1 MKTSFTPTICR
12 PLLVATLLAM
22 PGLVA
27 AQTTPLGTALQQ
39 LSSRSS
45 KLGLTE
51 ADVLNPAVTSSYT
64 DADAGVT
71 HVYLRQRYQGLE
83 VYGTETDLHLDRNQK
98 VVSLH
103 SAFIANVAN
112 AGRAAA
118 TTPALTPVQA
128 VAAAARVLNLPA
140 PGGLNVVKDGTPAE
154 GLTFSEAGISLDPIP
169 VKLMYQARPSGEL
182 VLVWD
187 VTIAPKA
194 GDHYW
199 NVRVDARTG
208 QLVDKDD
215 LTVSEPVDF
224 QELTHRAL
232 SSAAW
237 PQSQATPTGTTAT
250 PNSYNV
256 YPITVESPIYGNRQ
270 LVVNP
275 ADAIYSPFGWHDTNG
290 MAGAE
295 FTITRG
301 NNVHAYEDRAS
312 RNGNPIGYSPDG
324 GPDLSFDF
332 PFDQSAA
339 PQVYQDAAIT
349 NLFYWNNLMHDVM
362 AYKGFNEV
370 SGNFQV
376 KNYSNTGLGNDDVR
390 AEAQDGGGVNNA
402 NFSTPADGARPR
414 MQMYLW
420 PGGIGSITAP
430 ATIAGPLQMRG
441 TAYGRTLTAAGPITG
456 NVVLA
461 NDGSSNPPRA
471 CNPLLNAAAING
483 NIALVYRGGTCTT
496 PTKIRNAQNAGAR
509 LVLISDSIP
518 NTAIANYGGGTDT
531 VGIRIPS
538 VAISKADGDKIRGAL
553 TSGVTVTVNVN
564 GIIRDGDFDNGVIAH
579 EYGHGISN
587 RLTGGP
593 AVANCLNNAEQMGE
607 GWSDFFGLWMTT
619 KPGDQGFTPR
629 GIGNYVTGAATDG
642 YGIRPQR
649 YSTDFAINN
658 QTYAMIGVAPY
669 TAVHA
674 VGSVWAATLWD
685 LNWKLVDRY
694 GYNRNLKAATGG
706 NNIALKLVL
715 DGLKLQV
722 CRPGFL
728 NGRDAILRADSI
740 YNNKANTYL
749 IWQVFA
755 RRGMGIDAEQGS
767 SNSLTDQVAGY
778 LIPTRVLAN
787 QPQQE
792 RDKLLDLYP
801 NPASN
806 DLTIRLPVSSKSP
819 VQVSVLTV
827 LGKTV
832 QTQAV
837 RSTELQQGLH
847 LNTSALAPGLYIVQ
861 LRSDAGSFTKKV
873 LIQH

>member
-12 PLLVATLLAM
+12 PLLVAALLAA
-22 PGLVA
+22 PGLAA

-39 LSSRSS
+39 LSSRSA

-64 DADAGVT
+64 DAGVT

-83 VYGTETDLHLDRNQK
+83 VYGTETDLHLDRSQK
-98 VVSLH
+98 VVSMH

-118 TTPALTPVQA
+118 TAPTLTPEQA
-128 VAAAARVLNLPA
+128 VAAAARALNLPA
-140 PGGLNVVKDGTPAE
+140 PGSLTIVKDGTPAA

-199 NVRVDARTG
+199 NARVDARTG
-208 QLVDKDD
+208 QLVDRLD
-215 LTVSEPVDF
+215 LTISEPVSF
-224 QELTHRAL
+224 LELTEKAL
-232 SSAAW
+232 ATASW
-237 PQSQATPTGTTAT
+237 PQATPGSITAV

-256 YPITVESPIYGNRQ
+256 LPITVESPNHGSRQ

-275 ADAIYSPFGWHDTNG
+275 ADPTYSPFGWHDTNG
-290 MAGAE
+290 VTGPE
-295 FTITRG
+295 YTITRG
-301 NNVHAYEDRAS
+301 NNVHAYEDRAA
-312 RNGNPIGYSPDG
+312 RNGNPLGYSPDG

-332 PFDQSAA
+332 PLDLNLS
-339 PQVYQDAAIT
+339 PQANQNAAIT
-349 NLFYWNNLMHDVM
+349 NLFYWNNMMHDVM
-362 AYKGFNEV
+362 AYKGFDEV

-390 AEAQDGGGVNNA
+390 AEAQDGGGTNNA
-402 NFSTPADGARPR
+402 NFSTPADGSRPR

-420 PGGIGSITAP
+420 PGIIRA
-430 ATIAGPLQMRG
+430 
-441 TAYGRTLTAAGPITG
+441 TLTVAQPSPVAGNYAGVAAGFGKKLSSTTPVTG
-456 NVVLA
+456 NLVLV
-461 NDGSSNPPRA
+461 NDAAATSLGCTVPFT
-471 CNPLLNAAAING
+471 NAAALAG
-483 NIALVYRGGTCTT
+483 SIAVVDRGTCDFTA
-496 PTKIRNAQNAGAR
+496 KVRNAQNAGAKA
-509 LVLISDSIP
+509 VIVVNNVAGDP
-518 NTAIANYGGGTDT
+518 TVMGGTDT
-531 VGIRIPS
+531 VGVRIPS
-538 VAISKADGDKIRGAL
+538 IMISLADGTTLKNNLSGGATPAASL
-553 TSGVTVTVNVN
+553 IGQVPPPD
-564 GIIRDGDFDNGVIAH
+564 RDGDFDNGVIAH

-619 KPGDQGFTPR
+619 KPGDQGATPR
-629 GIGNYVTGAATDG
+629 SIGTYVSYQPTTGA
-642 YGIRPQR
+642 GIRPQR
-649 YSTDFAINN
+649 YSTDFAVNN
-658 QTYAMIGVAPY
+658 QTYALIGTGAY

-706 NNIALKLVL
+706 NNIALKLVM
-715 DGLKLQV
+715 DGLKLQT

-728 NGRDAILRADSI
+728 DGRDAILKADSI

-792 RDKLLDLYP
+792 RDQLLDLYP

-806 DLTIRLPVSSKSP
+806 DLTVRLPVSSKSP

-847 LNTSALAPGLYIVQ
+847 LNTASLAPGLYIVQ
-861 LRSDAGSFTKKV
+861 LRSDAGTFTKKV